1 MKTSSSTA
9 LPVILLA
16 FSLNL
21 ITGCEWKESG
31 AQANVL
37 KPVAEAAVISETAKA
52 IGVVNSRAS
61 HVEITNTVA
70 APAEKILARPQIPI
84 LCYHQVRDYR
94 NTDSRT
100 AKDYIVP
107 PASFKAQMQA
117 LADSGYH
124 TILPEDVYK
133 YLASGAALPEKPVL
147 ISFDDGCDEQFD
159 ITHSILT
166 PLQFKASFFIMTVS
180 VDRPNY
186 MKAEQIRQLAN
197 EGHAIGLH
205 TWDHHN
211 VKQYKA
217 DDWVKQIEKP
227 KAQLEKIIGKPVVFF
242 AYPFGLWNAPA
253 IPELK
258 SRGLMAAFQLSTAR
272 DQENPLYT
280 IRRIIVTGEAS
291 GPKLIA
297 HMKNA
302 FH

>member
-1 MKTSSSTA
+1 MKTISA
-9 LPVILLA
+9 IAMPVILLV
-16 FSLNL
+16 FSLNFL
-21 ITGCEWKESG
+21 VGCEWKESG

-37 KPVAEAAVISETAKA
+37 MPTAEKAGSHEDVKNAGIVKTTVKPAA
-52 IGVVNSRAS
+52 
-61 HVEITNTVA
+61 NTGKVA
-70 APAEKILARPQIPI
+70 APAAKILLKPQIPI

-94 NTDSRT
+94 NTDSRS

-107 PASFKAQMQA
+107 PASFKDQMKA

-133 YLASGAALPEKPVL
+133 YLAFGEALPEKPVL

-159 ITHSILT
+159 VTHSILD
-166 PLQFKASFFIMTVS
+166 PLKFKASFFIMTVS
-180 VDRPNY
+180 VNRPNY
-186 MKAEQIRQLAN
+186 MNAEQIRQLAD

-211 VKQYKA
+211 VKQYQG
-217 DDWVKQIEKP
+217 DDWVKQIGKP
-227 KAQLEKIIGKPVVFF
+227 KAQLEKITGKPVLFF

-258 SRGLMAAFQLSTAR
+258 SRGLLAAFQLSTAR

-297 HMKNA
+297 HMKGS